1 MQIDQ
6 FTYNDLSIFQAE
18 EEFSVF
24 HRLNF
29 TRTVGGMIWLK
40 KYFQEPFSDLE
51 KIYNRQASIK
61 LIMSKLDQWPT
72 SISNGTILVLEKF
85 LDYNLDPLPKAA
97 SRAITWSPTTW
108 I

>member
-6 FTYNDLSIFQAE
+6 YTYNDLSIFQAE

-29 TRTVGGMIWLK
+29 TRTAGGMEWLK
-40 KYFQEPFSDLE
+40 KYFHTPFSELD
-51 KIYNRQASIK
+51 KIHNRQEAIR
-61 LIMSKLDQWPT
+61 LVMNKLDQWPT

-97 SRAITWSPTTW
+97 DSMNSYL
-108 I
+108 